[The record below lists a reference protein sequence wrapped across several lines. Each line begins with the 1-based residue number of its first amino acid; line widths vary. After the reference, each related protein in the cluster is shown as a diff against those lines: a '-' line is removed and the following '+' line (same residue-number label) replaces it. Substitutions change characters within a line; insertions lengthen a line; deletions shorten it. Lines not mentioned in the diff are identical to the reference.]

1 MNTLSSNSEINK
13 KLEFLKEISAIQAKL
28 FSPGIESRF
37 PDEEQKK
44 KFKRFRLKWS
54 MFVQTVEIDIATV
67 LVNELEKNQVAFEDG
82 IKAINEKIQVID
94 NTVNFLNLLER
105 GLNILGRIIDLTI

>member
-1 MNTLSSNSEINK
+1 
-13 KLEFLKEISAIQAKL
+13 
-28 FSPGIESRF
+28 
-37 PDEEQKK
+37 
-44 KFKRFRLKWS
+44 

>member
-1 MNTLSSNSEINK
+1 
-13 KLEFLKEISAIQAKL
+13 
-28 FSPGIESRF
+28 
-37 PDEEQKK
+37 
-44 KFKRFRLKWS
+44 

-105 GLNILGRIIDLTI
+105 WLNILGRIIDLTI

>member
-13 KLEFLKEISAIQAKL
+13 KLEFLKEISVIQANL

-37 PDEEQKK
+37 PAEDQKK
-44 KFKRFRLKWS
+44 KFMRFRLKWS

-67 LVNELEKNQVAFEDG
+67 LVNELEKNQVDFKDG
-82 IKAINEKIQVID
+82 IKAISEKIQEID
-94 NTVNFLNLLER
+94 DTVGFLNLLER